1 MRVRSFFSVKIF
13 KKCFIIKV
21 HRAFSADVFCGTAAA
36 VREVFQ
42 SVCLALWMRE
52 AFRNYGSEKKKL
64 VGLCLLLKKRKFF
77 KKLLE
82 K

>member
-52 AFRNYGSEKKKL
+52 AFRNYGSEKK
-64 VGLCLLLKKRKFF
+64 
-77 KKLLE
+77 
-82 K
+82 